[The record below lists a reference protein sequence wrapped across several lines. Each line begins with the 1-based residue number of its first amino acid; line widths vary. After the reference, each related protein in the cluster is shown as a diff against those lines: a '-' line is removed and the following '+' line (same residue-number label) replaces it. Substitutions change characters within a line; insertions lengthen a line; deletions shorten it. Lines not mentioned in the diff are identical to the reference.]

1 MHLSRIFTLR
11 NLLSVLVFG
20 VFAISA
26 ASARAFSPQDEQAGH
41 EAHQEQKGVQEEEK
55 FDAASAIMHHISDAH
70 EWHIIGD
77 VAIYLPVIL
86 YGEDGLKL
94 FSSAHFYHNPR
105 EITWAA
111 DGREK
116 TETWYEYDGFALFH
130 EKIYQLDENG
140 TLRLDEAGHPLNAR
154 PLDFSITKNVASMFL
169 SVVALLL
176 IFLAVAKGYK
186 KRRGKA
192 PKGLQSALEP
202 IVLFIRDDIAIPNIG
217 HQYGRFM
224 PFLLTV
230 FFFIWINNV
239 LGMIPFFPGGANV
252 SGNIAF
258 TFVMGTVTFLI
269 TTFNG
274 NKNYWKHIFAPE
286 VPVWLYPIMI
296 PVEIISVFSKPFA
309 LIIRLFANITAGHIV
324 ILSLVSLIFI
334 FKTIAVSPVSIAFVL
349 FMNVLE
355 LLVGFLQAYIFTL
368 LSALF
373 IGMAIAEHA
382 EH

>member
-1 MHLSRIFTLR
+1 MHLSRIFTLK
-11 NLLSVLVFG
+11 NLLPVLAFG
-20 VFAISA
+20 VLTLLSA
-26 ASARAFSPQDEQAGH
+26 PAQAFPPQDDETGH
-41 EAHQEQKGVQEEEK
+41 EARQQQEGVQEEEK

-70 EWHIIGD
+70 EWHIIGHT
-77 VAIYLPVIL
+77 ALYLPVIL
-86 YGEDGLKL
+86 YTEDGLKV
-94 FSSAHFYHNPR
+94 FSSSHFYHNPQ
-105 EITWAA
+105 EITVSA
-111 DGREK
+111 DGGE
-116 TETWYEYDGFALFH
+116 TTDTWYEYEGFGLFH
-130 EKIYQLDENG
+130 EKIY
-140 TLRLDEAGHPLNAR
+140 RLDESGGLSLDEEGHPLNER
-154 PLDFSITKNVASMFL
+154 PIDLSITKNVASMFI
-169 SVVALLL
+169 SVAVLLL

-186 KRRGKA
+186 KRKGKA

-202 IVLFIRDDIAIPNIG
+202 IVLFVRDEIAVPNIG

-239 LGMIPFFPGGANV
+239 MGLIPFFPGGANV

-258 TFVMGTVTFLI
+258 TFVMGTITFLI

-274 NKNYWKHIFAPE
+274 NRHYWKHIFAPP

-324 ILSLVSLIFI
+324 VLSLVSLIFI
-334 FKTIAVSPVSIAFVL
+334 FETIAVSPVSVAFVL
-349 FMNVLE
+349 FMDVLE

-382 EH
+382 DH